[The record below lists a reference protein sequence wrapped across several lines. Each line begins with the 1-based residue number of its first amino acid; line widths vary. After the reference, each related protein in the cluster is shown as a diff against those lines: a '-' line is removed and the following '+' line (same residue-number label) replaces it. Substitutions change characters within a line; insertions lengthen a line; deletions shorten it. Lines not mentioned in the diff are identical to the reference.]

1 MRLDRFLTE
10 TTALTRSLAKKAM
23 HREEVRVD
31 GEVVKNPATQVDER
45 SVVTWNGE
53 RLALVGLRYV
63 MLNKPSGVECSARR
77 GLYPLVRELIDL
89 PHVER
94 LQTVGRLDVDT
105 TGLVLLTDDGQWS
118 HRVTSPRRRCGK
130 VYRVSL
136 ADPLVGDALAHAVT
150 RFAEG
155 IELEG
160 EEKTTRPAELVM
172 RSATEAELTLHEGK
186 YHQVKRMFA
195 AIGHHVEALHRES
208 IGPLVLDERLAP
220 GEWRELT
227 EAEVAQF

>member
-1 MRLDRFLTE
+1 MRLDRFLCE
-10 TTALTRSLAKKAM
+10 TTELTRSLAKKAL
-23 HREEVRVD
+23 HREEVQVD
-31 GEVVKNPATQVDER
+31 GEVIKNPATQVDEHSR
-45 SVVTWNGE
+45 VTWNGE

-63 MLNKPSGVECSARR
+63 LLHKPEGVECSARR
-77 GLYPLVRELIDL
+77 GLYPLVRELVDL
-89 PHVER
+89 PQVER

-118 HRVTSPRRRCGK
+118 HRVTSPKRRWGK

-136 ADPLVGDALAHAVT
+136 AEPLEGAALDNAIA

-155 IELEG
+155 LTLDG
-160 EEKTTRPAELVM
+160 EEKPTRPAELAM
-172 RSATEAELTLHEGK
+172 RSPAVAELTLHEGK

-195 AIGHHVEALHRES
+195 AIGHHVVALHRES
-208 IGPLVLDERLAP
+208 VGPLALGGLAP

-227 EAEVAQF
+227 EDEIAMF